1 MNWSQKVMRSLLIAM
16 IWLGTFG
23 SDWVWA
29 EEEDEIPAAPG
40 VKPSITS
47 VQALKTALENY
58 PKITL
63 EEVEEIELVVDD
75 GVLVYEVELKDD
87 TEILIDANSG
97 EFLGIE
103 AK

>member
-1 MNWSQKVMRSLLIAM
+1 MNWTRKERGGLLVAM

-23 SDWVWA
+23 LEGVWA
-29 EEEDEIPAAPG
+29 EDDDEIPAAPE

-47 VQALKTALENY
+47 VQALKTALETY